1 MMEKDNFR
9 LQPPV
14 GFVEATKRGFK
25 NLFNFKGRA
34 RRSEF
39 WWFFLPWS
47 PIVLMGLFIIFLP
60 IVITLCVPYRA
71 NMTDEEYMMME
82 MKNLPYELLGILIPV
97 GLYFLLFLGS
107 MIRRLHDVGVSS
119 LWGYSAFILYC
130 LSVIFFY
137 AVYYYDPIS
146 IYSLLGET
154 INEVNNEASIYAF
167 VVPIVLLFL
176 SLMMYMATILFCVF
190 DGKNI
195 GNKYGKSYK

>member
-1 MMEKDNFR
+1 MMEKDN
-9 LQPPV
+9 LKPQSPV

-47 PIVLMGLFIIFLP
+47 PIVLAVLFIIALP
-60 IVITLCVPYRA
+60 IAISLCVPFRA

-82 MKNLPYELLGILIPV
+82 MKNLPYELLGFLIPV
-97 GLYFLLFLGS
+97 GLYFLFFLGS
-107 MIRRLHDVGVSS
+107 IIRTLHDVDVSS
-119 LWGYSAFILYC
+119 LWGYSALILYC

-146 IYSLLGET
+146 IYSLIDET
-154 INEVNNEASIYAF
+154 INEVDSEVSIYVL
-167 VVPIVLLFL
+167 VVPIALLFL
-176 SLMMYMATILFCVF
+176 SLMMYVAAMFFCVF
-190 DGKNI
+190 DGK
-195 GNKYGKSYK
+195 KR

>member
-1 MMEKDNFR
+1 MMEKNN
-9 LQPPV
+9 LKPQSPV

-47 PIVLMGLFIIFLP
+47 PIVLAVLFMIILP
-60 IVITLCVPYRA
+60 IIISLCVPYRT

-82 MKNLPYELLGILIPV
+82 MKNLPYELLGFLIPV
-97 GLYFLLFLGS
+97 GLYFLFFLGS
-107 MIRRLHDVGVSS
+107 IIRRLHDVDVSS

-146 IYSLLGET
+146 IYSLIDET
-154 INEVNNEASIYAF
+154 INEVGSEVSIYVL
-167 VVPIVLLFL
+167 VVPIALLFL
-176 SLMMYMATILFCVF
+176 SLMMYVATMFFCVF
-190 DGKNI
+190 DGK
-195 GNKYGKSYK
+195 KR